1 MRLIPMAKVP
11 LAAALGVAALLTLAS
26 APAAAEYYQY
36 TYTGNLFTRTYE
48 DPWAPIGD
56 PNGGRT
62 FSLVSINAV
71 VTTNAPLGSTVTLA
85 DVLSFSISMTSP
97 DPFGPHA
104 TLSYPFPPPIDCGG
118 GSCPSPSYSGSLTM
132 SDFNFLNQPTSWDLS
147 IGTQTFYPTGR
158 MGWLTL
164 STSRGRDMLDGGY
177 ETAYAEYG
185 GLITSPGVWAM
196 SVVVP
201 EPATYASMLAGVALL
216 AGLSRWRRTR
226 RDRTPG

>member
-48 DPWAPIGD
+48 DLWSPVGHPT
-56 PNGGRT
+56 GGRT

-71 VTTNAPLGSTVTLA
+71 VTTNAPLGSRVGLA

-97 DPFGPHA
+97 DPFGPNA
-104 TLSYPFPPPIDCGG
+104 TLSYPFPPRFDCGG
-118 GSCPSPSYSGSLTM
+118 CPQPGFTGSLDM
-132 SDFNFLNQPTSWDLS
+132 YGFNFLNQPALWDLS
-147 IGTQTFYPTGR
+147 ITTQTFYPTGR

-164 STSRGRDMLDGGY
+164 STSWGRDMLDGGY
-177 ETAYAEYG
+177 ETAYAESG
-185 GLITSPGVWAM
+185 GLINSPGVWEMA
-196 SVVVP
+196 VVVP
-201 EPATYASMLAGVALL
+201 EPATYASMLAGAALL